1 MTSELRG
8 VSTLAD
14 IEAIEA
20 AGWSGDA
27 PASTYEAIRRT
38 AQRYPSAPALSF
50 FLTVDAHRTPET
62 WTYRELLGEI
72 TRAANALH
80 SLGADRDTV
89 IAYILP
95 NLPQTHFVYW
105 GGEAAGIV
113 FGLNPMLEVGAI
125 RDLLR
130 TANAEIVVTLAPSP
144 GTDLHEKT
152 VEAIR
157 GVESVRNVVL
167 VDIAERMPGSGSSP
181 ALDAQRLGIPA
192 RVGVHDF
199 AALRSAQ
206 PDDRLV
212 SGRVIDPDDLSSF
225 FGTGGT
231 TGLPKIAM
239 RRHRNEVANAV
250 STTLSMSGGITAG
263 KNLFCGLPMFHVNA
277 LLVTGLIPFLTG
289 AHVILGTPQGYRAPG
304 LLAAFWDIVEHHRIN
319 LFAGVPT
326 VYAGLLEHPTD
337 GHDVSSLEYA
347 ICGAAPLPVEVMRR
361 FEDTTGIKILEG
373 YGLTEGTCV
382 SSVNPPLGERRAGS
396 VGIRIPFQQMMAV
409 ILDDDGGYV
418 RDCAAD
424 EIGSLVIS
432 GRDVFAGYRTEAHN
446 ANIWVDRGDGQRWL
460 NTGDLGRQDADGYFW
475 LTGRKKELIIR
486 GGHNI
491 DPAQIEQPLYEH
503 PAVQHVA
510 AVGRP
515 DARAGEL
522 PVAYVQLRDGATAS
536 EQELLEFAERRI
548 GERAARPKAVHIID
562 QMPLTAVGKLFKPAL
577 SHREIEHALTAAL
590 RDAGAAEAGVRMD
603 PDQARPNHVVATVP
617 DGTDRDIVEK
627 ALGAFPFPFT
637 IVTAP

>member
-1 MTSELRG
+1 MTRELRS

-14 IEAIEA
+14 IEAIELD
-20 AGWSGDA
+20 GWPSDA
-27 PASTYEAIRRT
+27 PPSTYEAIRRS

-50 FLTVDAHRTPET
+50 FRTVDAHRTPET

-72 TRAANALH
+72 TRTANALH
-80 SLGADRDTV
+80 SLGAERDTV
-89 IAYILP
+89 IAYVLP
-95 NLPQTHFVYW
+95 NLPETHFVYW

-113 FGLNPMLEVGAI
+113 FGINPMLEVDAI

-144 GTDLHEKT
+144 GIDMHEKT
-152 VEAIR
+152 VAAIR
-157 GVESVRNVVL
+157 GIESVRNLVL
-167 VDIAERMPGSGSSP
+167 VDIADRVPGAST
-181 ALDAQRLGIPA
+181 ALDAERLGISA

-199 AALRSAQ
+199 ATLRCAQ

-212 SGRVIDPDDLSSF
+212 SGRVIGPNDLSSF

-250 STTLSMSGGITAG
+250 STTLAMSGGITAG

-304 LLAAFWDIVEHHRIN
+304 LLAAFWDIVEHHRVN

-337 GHDVSSLEYA
+337 GYDVSSLEYA

-361 FEDTTGIKILEG
+361 FEDTTGIRILEG

-396 VGIRIPFQQMMAV
+396 VGIRIPFQQMTAV
-409 ILDDDGGYV
+409 ILDDEGRYV
-418 RDCAAD
+418 RDCAVD

-432 GRDVFAGYRTEAHN
+432 GRDVFAGYRTEVHN
-446 ANIWVDRGDGQRWL
+446 ANVWVDRGDGLRWL
-460 NTGDLGRQDADGYFW
+460 NTGDLGRRDADGYFW

-515 DARAGEL
+515 DPRTGEL

-536 EQELLEFAERRI
+536 RQELLEFAERRI

-562 QMPLTAVGKLFKPAL
+562 HMPLTAVGKLFKPAL
-577 SHREIEHALTAAL
+577 IHREIESALTAAL
-590 RDAGAAEAGVRMD
+590 HDAGIAEAGVRMH
-603 PDQARPNHVVATVP
+603 PDQTHPNHVIATVP
-617 DGTDRDIVEK
+617 DGADRDIAEK

-637 IVTAP
+637 IVDAS